1 MPAVRLC
8 AQHAR
13 PTSTTPSL
21 AALAPRAPL
30 AAPAPA
36 APRRAR
42 AHLATPRPAPAPAWS
57 ALVCASR
64 HMHPVVV
71 RILHGCA
78 DVWAYSAN
86 TACAG
91 GFFSSAGT
99 TCTGTARAVRMH
111 PLKKFGTHWN
121 NFSSAS
127 AVIPHRTPP
136 DPAHPPRPSRIRRV
150 PVWIV
155 QRGHLERLLVLPEQQ
170 RQLRQRVHVHLQRR
184 LLDLRLWL

>member
-1 MPAVRLC
+1 
-8 AQHAR
+8 
-13 PTSTTPSL
+13 
-21 AALAPRAPL
+21 
-30 AAPAPA
+30 
-36 APRRAR
+36 
-42 AHLATPRPAPAPAWS
+42 
-57 ALVCASR
+57 
-64 HMHPVVV
+64 
-71 RILHGCA
+71 
-78 DVWAYSAN
+78 
-86 TACAG
+86 
-91 GFFSSAGT
+91 
-99 TCTGTARAVRMH
+99 MH